1 MRYVAQYF
9 PWRWRQIDKHRT
21 DSQPE
26 RQTDRLPASDAICS
40 AVFPLAVEASTKAF
54 LSNSISTISKWP
66 SFEAK
71 CKAFRPLAFDTLMLK
86 EFTVK
91 DRKNGSDS

>member
-1 MRYVAQYF
+1 METD
-9 PWRWRQIDKHRT
+9 RQTQDRQPARKT
-21 DSQPE
+21 D

-91 DRKNGSDS
+91 DRKNGSDRWHSIH